1 MGVCAYDFCSRDAI
15 DMDYQDL
22 ADEINNDPEGM
33 GYGQHLP
40 EDHVSVAELLG
51 QDDPAQTV
59 VYESL
64 SSEKATRIAAE
75 VDCYGAIKADA
86 EDPSSPTQSS
96 SLAAMDTLRK
106 GSADFA
112 LHLQSMR
119 DMLQALVNNSV
130 LTDSQRSAFISAS
143 KRLARREE
151 AVLGKGT
158 TVSAQDVTQA
168 LS

>member
-1 MGVCAYDFCSRDAI
+1 
-15 DMDYQDL
+15 MDYQSL
-22 ADEINNDPEGM
+22 ADEISNDPEGM

-40 EDHVSVAELLG
+40 KDHVSVANLLG
-51 QDDPAQTV
+51 QDDPAQAV

-75 VDCYGAIKADA
+75 VDAYGAIKADA

-106 GSADFA
+106 AGADFA

-119 DMLQALVNNSV
+119 DMLQALVDNSV

-143 KRLARREE
+143 KRPARREE

-158 TVSAQDVTQA
+158 TVSPQDVTQA

>member
-1 MGVCAYDFCSRDAI
+1 
-15 DMDYQDL
+15 MDYTAL
-22 ADEINNDPEGM
+22 ADEINTDPEGM
-33 GYGQHLP
+33 GYSSHLP

-51 QDDPAQTV
+51 QDDPAGAV

-64 SSEKATRIAAE
+64 SSEKSTRIAAE

-119 DMLQALVNNSV
+119 DMLQALVDNGV
-130 LTDSQRSAFISAS
+130 LTTTQKDAFISAS
-143 KRLARREE
+143 KRVARREE

-158 TVSAQDVTQA
+158 NVTAQDVTKA

>member
-1 MGVCAYDFCSRDAI
+1 
-15 DMDYQDL
+15 MDYTAL
-22 ADEINNDPEGM
+22 ADEINNDPQSM

-40 EDHVSVAELLG
+40 KDHVTVANLLG
-51 QDDPAQTV
+51 QDDPAQAV

-64 SSEKATRIAAE
+64 TSEKATRIAAE
-75 VDCYGAIKADA
+75 VDAYGAIKADA

-106 GSADFA
+106 AGADFA
-112 LHLQSMR
+112 LHLESMR

-130 LTDSQRSAFISAS
+130 LTAEQKAAFIGES
-143 KRLARREE
+143 KRTARREE

>member
-1 MGVCAYDFCSRDAI
+1 
-15 DMDYQDL
+15 MDYTAL
-22 ADEINNDPEGM
+22 ADEINNDPQSM

-40 EDHVSVAELLG
+40 GDHVSVANLLG
-51 QDDPAQTV
+51 EDDPAQAV

-75 VDCYGAIKADA
+75 VDAYGAIKADA

-106 GSADFA
+106 AGADFA

-119 DMLQALVNNSV
+119 DMLQALVDNSV

-143 KRLARREE
+143 KRTARREE

>member
-1 MGVCAYDFCSRDAI
+1 
-15 DMDYQDL
+15 MDYTVL
-22 ADEINNDPEGM
+22 ANEINNDPQGM

-40 EDHVSVAELLG
+40 EDHVTVANLLG
-51 QDDPAQTV
+51 QDDPAGAV

-75 VDCYGAIKADA
+75 VDAYGAIKADA

-112 LHLQSMR
+112 LQLKSMR
-119 DMLQALVNNSV
+119 DMLGALVNNGV

-143 KRLARREE
+143 KRTARREE

>member
-1 MGVCAYDFCSRDAI
+1 
-15 DMDYQDL
+15 MDYTAL
-22 ADEINNDPEGM
+22 ADEINNDPEDM
-33 GYGQHLP
+33 GYSTYLP

-51 QDDPAQTV
+51 QDDPAGAV

-75 VDCYGAIKADA
+75 VDAYAPIKADA

-106 GSADFA
+106 AGADFA

-119 DMLQALVNNSV
+119 DMLQALVENGV

-143 KRLARREE
+143 KRTARREE

>member
-1 MGVCAYDFCSRDAI
+1 
-15 DMDYQDL
+15 MDYHAL

-33 GYGQHLP
+33 GYSQHLP
-40 EDHVSVAELLG
+40 EDHVSIAELLSEP
-51 QDDPAQTV
+51 DPAEMV
-59 VYESL
+59 VYERL

-75 VDCYGAIKADA
+75 VDAYSAIKADA

-106 GSADFA
+106 QGADFA

-119 DMLQALVNNSV
+119 NMLQALVNNGV
-130 LTDSQRSAFISAS
+130 LTDPQRNVFIMAS
-143 KRLARREE
+143 KRTARREE

-158 TVSAQDVTQA
+158 NVTAQDVTQA

>member
-1 MGVCAYDFCSRDAI
+1 
-15 DMDYQDL
+15 MDYTAL
-22 ADEINNDPEGM
+22 ADEINNDPQAI
-33 GYGQHLP
+33 GYSTHLP
-40 EDHVSVAELLG
+40 DDHVSVADLLG

-75 VDCYGAIKADA
+75 VDAYAPIKADA
-86 EDPSSPTQSS
+86 EDPNSPTQSS

-112 LHLQSMR
+112 LQLQGMR
-119 DMLQALVNNSV
+119 DMLQALVDNGV
-130 LTDSQRSAFISAS
+130 LTPEQKSAFIGES
-143 KRLARREE
+143 KRTARREE

-158 TVSAQDVTQA
+158 TVSPQDVTKA

>member
-1 MGVCAYDFCSRDAI
+1 
-15 DMDYQDL
+15 MDYTVL
-22 ADEINNDPEGM
+22 ADEINDDPEGM
-33 GYGQHLP
+33 GYSVHLP
-40 EDHVSVAELLG
+40 EDHVTVAALLG
-51 QDDPAQTV
+51 QEDPAGAV

-75 VDCYGAIKADA
+75 VDAYAPIKADA
-86 EDPSSPTQSS
+86 ENASSSTQSS

-119 DMLQALVNNSV
+119 DMLQALVDNSV

-143 KRLARREE
+143 KRTARREE
-151 AVLGKGT
+151 ALLGKGT
-158 TVSAQDVTQA
+158 TVSAQDVTKA
-168 LS
+168 LN

>member
-1 MGVCAYDFCSRDAI
+1 
-15 DMDYQDL
+15 MDYTAL
-22 ADEINNDPEGM
+22 ADEINNDPEDM
-33 GYGQHLP
+33 GYSTYLP

-51 QDDPAQTV
+51 QDDPAGAV

-75 VDCYGAIKADA
+75 VDAYAPIKADA

-112 LHLQSMR
+112 LQLKSMR
-119 DMLQALVNNSV
+119 DMLQALVDNSV
-130 LTDSQRSAFISAS
+130 LTDPQRDAFISES
-143 KRLARREE
+143 KRTARREE
-151 AVLGKGT
+151 AVLGKGS
-158 TVSAQDVTQA
+158 TVSAQDVTKA

>member
-1 MGVCAYDFCSRDAI
+1 
-15 DMDYQDL
+15 
-22 ADEINNDPEGM
+22 
-33 GYGQHLP
+33 
-40 EDHVSVAELLG
+40 LG
-51 QDDPAQTV
+51 QDDPAGAV

-75 VDCYGAIKADA
+75 VDAYGAIKADA

-112 LHLQSMR
+112 LQLKSMR
-119 DMLQALVNNSV
+119 DMLGALVNNGV
-130 LTDSQRSAFISAS
+130 LTTTQKDAFISAS
-143 KRLARREE
+143 KRVARREE

-158 TVSAQDVTQA
+158 TVSPQDVTKA

>member
-1 MGVCAYDFCSRDAI
+1 
-15 DMDYQDL
+15 MDYTAL
-22 ADEINNDPEGM
+22 ADEINNDPQAM
-33 GYGQHLP
+33 GYSTHLP
-40 EDHVSVAELLG
+40 DDHVSVAELLG
-51 QDDPAQTV
+51 QDDPAGAV

-75 VDCYGAIKADA
+75 VDAYAPIKADA
-86 EDPSSPTQSS
+86 EDGTSSTQSQ

-106 GSADFA
+106 QGADFA
-112 LHLQSMR
+112 LQLQSMR

-143 KRLARREE
+143 KRTARREE

-158 TVSAQDVTQA
+158 TVSAQDVTNA

>member
-1 MGVCAYDFCSRDAI
+1 
-15 DMDYQDL
+15 MDYTAL
-22 ADEINNDPEGM
+22 ADEINNDPQGM
-33 GYGQHLP
+33 GYSTHLP
-40 EDHVSVAELLG
+40 EDHVSVANLLG
-51 QDDPAQTV
+51 QDDPAGAV

-106 GSADFA
+106 AGADFA
-112 LHLQSMR
+112 LHLESMR
-119 DMLQALVNNSV
+119 DMLQALVDNSV

-143 KRLARREE
+143 KRTARREE

-158 TVSAQDVTQA
+158 NVTAQDVTKA
-168 LS
+168 LN

>member
-1 MGVCAYDFCSRDAI
+1 MN
-15 DMDYQDL
+15 YQAL
-22 ADEINNDPEGM
+22 ADEINNDPEDM
-33 GYGQHLP
+33 GYDQHLP
-40 EDHVSVAELLG
+40 EDHVSVADLLG
-51 QDDPAQTV
+51 QDDPAGMV

-75 VDCYGAIKADA
+75 VGAYGAIKADA

-106 GSADFA
+106 QGADFA

-119 DMLQALVNNSV
+119 EMLQALVDNGV
-130 LTDSQRSAFISAS
+130 LTDAQRNAFISES
-143 KRLARREE
+143 KRTARREE

-158 TVSAQDVTQA
+158 NVTAQDVTKA
-168 LS
+168 LN

>member
-1 MGVCAYDFCSRDAI
+1 
-15 DMDYQDL
+15 MDYQAL
-22 ADEINNDPEGM
+22 ADEINNDPQGM
-33 GYGQHLP
+33 GYSAHLP
-40 EDHVSVAELLG
+40 DDHVSVAELLG
-51 QDDPAQTV
+51 QDDPAQAV

-86 EDPSSPTQSS
+86 EDPSSPTQSQ

-106 GSADFA
+106 AGADFA
-112 LHLQSMR
+112 LQLQSMR
-119 DMLQALVNNSV
+119 DMLTALVNNGV

-143 KRLARREE
+143 KRTARREE

-158 TVSAQDVTQA
+158 TVSPQDVTQA

>member
-1 MGVCAYDFCSRDAI
+1 
-15 DMDYQDL
+15 MDYQAL
-22 ADEINNDPEGM
+22 ADEINNDPQSM

-40 EDHVSVAELLG
+40 EDHVSVADLLG
-51 QDDPAQTV
+51 QDDPAQAV

-75 VDCYGAIKADA
+75 VDAYGAIKADA

-106 GSADFA
+106 AGADFA

-119 DMLQALVNNSV
+119 DMLQALVDNSV
-130 LTDSQRSAFISAS
+130 LTDSQRSAFLSES
-143 KRLARREE
+143 KRTARREE

-158 TVSAQDVTQA
+158 TVSPQDVTKA
-168 LS
+168 IS

>member
-1 MGVCAYDFCSRDAI
+1 
-15 DMDYQDL
+15 MDYTAL
-22 ADEINNDPEGM
+22 ADEINTDPQSM

-40 EDHVSVAELLG
+40 EDHVSVAELLSEP
-51 QDDPAQTV
+51 DPAQAV

-119 DMLQALVNNSV
+119 DMLQALVDNSV
-130 LTDSQRSAFISAS
+130 LTDTQRDAFISAS
-143 KRLARREE
+143 KRTARREE

-158 TVSAQDVTQA
+158 NVTAQDVTKA
-168 LS
+168 LN

>member
-1 MGVCAYDFCSRDAI
+1 
-15 DMDYQDL
+15 MDYTAL
-22 ADEINNDPEGM
+22 ADEINNDPQGM
-33 GYGQHLP
+33 GYSTYLP
-40 EDHVSVAELLG
+40 EDHVSVANLLG
-51 QDDPAQTV
+51 QDDPAQTI

-86 EDPSSPTQSS
+86 EDGTSSTQSQ

-106 GSADFA
+106 AGADFA
-112 LHLQSMR
+112 LHLKSMR
-119 DMLQALVNNSV
+119 DMLQALVDNSV
-130 LTDSQRSAFISAS
+130 LTTTQRDAFISAS
-143 KRLARREE
+143 KRTARREE

-158 TVSAQDVTQA
+158 NVTVQDVTKA

>member
-1 MGVCAYDFCSRDAI
+1 VDA
-15 DMDYQDL
+15 
-22 ADEINNDPEGM
+22 
-33 GYGQHLP
+33 
-40 EDHVSVAELLG
+40 
-51 QDDPAQTV
+51 
-59 VYESL
+59 
-64 SSEKATRIAAE
+64 
-75 VDCYGAIKADA
+75 YGAIKADA
-86 EDPSSPTQSS
+86 EDPDSPTQSS

-112 LHLQSMR
+112 LHLESMR
-119 DMLQALVNNSV
+119 DMLQALVDNSV

-143 KRLARREE
+143 KRTARREE

>member
-1 MGVCAYDFCSRDAI
+1 
-15 DMDYQDL
+15 MDYTAL
-22 ADEINNDPEGM
+22 ANEINNDPQGM
-33 GYGQHLP
+33 GYSAHLP
-40 EDHVSVAELLG
+40 EDHVSVADLLG
-51 QDDPAQTV
+51 QDDPAQAV

-86 EDPSSPTQSS
+86 EDPSSPTQSQ

-119 DMLQALVNNSV
+119 DMLQALVDNTV
-130 LTDSQRSAFISAS
+130 ITDEQRNAFISAS
-143 KRLARREE
+143 KRTARREE

-158 TVSAQDVTQA
+158 NVTAQDVTKA
-168 LS
+168 LN

>member
-1 MGVCAYDFCSRDAI
+1 
-15 DMDYQDL
+15 MDYQAL

-40 EDHVSVAELLG
+40 EDHVSVATLLG

-86 EDPSSPTQSS
+86 ENPSSPTQSS

-112 LHLQSMR
+112 LQLQSMR
-119 DMLQALVNNSV
+119 DMLGALVDNGV

-143 KRLARREE
+143 KRTARREE
-151 AVLGKGT
+151 AVLGKGMNVT
-158 TVSAQDVTQA
+158 AQDVTKA
-168 LS
+168 LN

>member
-1 MGVCAYDFCSRDAI
+1 
-15 DMDYQDL
+15 MDYQAL
-22 ADEINNDPEGM
+22 ADEINNDPQSM

-40 EDHVSVAELLG
+40 EDHVTVAELLG
-51 QDDPAQTV
+51 QDDPAGAV

-75 VDCYGAIKADA
+75 VDAYAPIKADA
-86 EDPSSPTQSS
+86 ENPSSATRSS

-112 LHLQSMR
+112 LQLQSMR
-119 DMLQALVNNSV
+119 DMLQALANNGV
-130 LTDSQRSAFISAS
+130 LTTTQKDAFISAS
-143 KRLARREE
+143 KRTARREE

-158 TVSAQDVTQA
+158 TVSPQDVTKA
-168 LS
+168 LN

>member
-1 MGVCAYDFCSRDAI
+1 
-15 DMDYQDL
+15 MDYTAL
-22 ADEINNDPEGM
+22 ADEINTDPEGM
-33 GYGQHLP
+33 GYSSHLP

-51 QDDPAQTV
+51 QDDPAGAV

-86 EDPSSPTQSS
+86 EDPSSDTQSS

-112 LHLQSMR
+112 LQLQSMR
-119 DMLQALVNNSV
+119 DMLGALVNNGV
-130 LTDSQRSAFISAS
+130 LTTTQKDAFISAS
-143 KRLARREE
+143 KRVARREE